1 MLELQRKVAEAT
13 GKTVTEIGAIT
24 SELKRKYTKKGKT
37 GTNLIQ
43 AVMSDLKA
51 MIPVKE
57 SSNEDVPTPED
68 VPMQV
73 ENTEEVASR
82 KKRNA

>member
-1 MLELQRKVAEAT
+1 MLELHRKVAEAT
-13 GKTVTEIGAIT
+13 GKTVTEIGVIS
-24 SELKRKYTKKGKT
+24 SELKRKYIKKGKT

-51 MIPVKE
+51 MIPTE
-57 SSNEDVPTPED
+57 EPSNSDVPTPED

-73 ENTEEVASR
+73 ENLEESNGR
-82 KKRNA
+82 KKRSV